1 MTRRFAI
8 CEGCR
13 NKCAFECTVGDWNA
27 VPKYCPFTGA
37 DTNWNMINGDFEKK
51 SDFKTENRIARLEK
65 RINII
70 EKRLNDGL
78 IWKS

>member
-1 MTRRFAI
+1 MTKRFAV
-8 CEGCR
+8 CERCR
-13 NKCAFECTVGDWNA
+13 NQCVTEYIISDWNA
-27 VPKYCPFTGA
+27 LPKYCPFTGA
-37 DTNWNMINGDFEKK
+37 DVEWKIVNGDFEKK
-51 SDFKTENRIARLEK
+51 SDFKTENKIARLEK